1 MGCIVAI
8 DHGTKKTGFALAD
21 ALRIICEPLDICNA
35 AGDSPELLAHIVE
48 LCRERDVERFVIGL
62 PRNMDGTEGPR
73 AEDVRAFGERLLAA
87 VRATGLPV
95 PAITFWDERLSTKE
109 ADSLL
114 VEAGYTGKDRKSRR
128 DSWAALVILRDWL
141 EAGEPES

>member
-1 MGCIVAI
+1 MGCVIAI

-21 ALRIICEPLDICNA
+21 AMRIITEPLDICYA
-35 AGDSPELLAHIVE
+35 AGASPELLAHIVG

-62 PRNMDGTEGPR
+62 PKNMDGSEGPR
-73 AEDVRAFGERLLAA
+73 SADVRVFGELLRAA
-87 VRATGLPV
+87 VAAAKLPV

-114 VEAGYTGKDRKSRR
+114 VEAGFHGKDRKARR
-128 DSWAALVILRDWL
+128 DSWAALVILRDWQ
-141 EAGEPES
+141 EAGEPS